1 MKTKESDRLVNVW
14 QSSKDCVAINTMNT
28 VLRLIKEGL
37 TTSTELAERCCC
49 SRSHINSVLQ
59 ALIKIGAVER
69 ERVNGKSFSYY
80 PTDSY
85 IPTPP
90 TKPVP
95 QPKVKTKPEYLH
107 QPVCGKPVPLSE
119 MSDGWILATVNKN
132 LNGVIGKIRRL
143 QNTDWLFDGG
153 VHELTELMTR
163 IEYYLIEAE
172 RSKELSQEMAGLL
185 ANRYNY
191 WLGDNIS
198 LFKSISYSWRYWE
211 SAAKGAITQ
220 YNRHI
225 EQLKARET
233 KKHTYLEFWKEYS
246 KDVYDLDLDSIP
258 F

>member
-14 QSSKDCVAINTMNT
+14 HSSKDCVAINTMNT
-28 VLRLIKEGL
+28 VLKLVKEGV

-49 SRSHINSVLQ
+49 SRSHINNVLL

-80 PTDSY
+80 PTESSS
-85 IPTPP
+85 PAPP
-90 TKPVP
+90 KQPVP
-95 QPKVKTKPEYLH
+95 QPKIETKPEYLH

-132 LNGVIGKIRRL
+132 LNAVIGKIRRL

-153 VHELTELMTR
+153 VHELIELMTR

-172 RSKELSQEMAGLL
+172 RSVKLSEEMAGLL
-185 ANRYNY
+185 ANRYNS
-191 WLGDNIS
+191 WSKNNIS
-198 LFKSISYSWRYWE
+198 LFQSINYSWRYWL

-225 EQLKARET
+225 EQLKEREAE
-233 KKHTYLEFWKEYS
+233 KATYIQFWKEYG
-246 KDVYDLDLDSIP
+246 KHVYGDDLDSIP